1 MAFVVVALVLLTALC
16 LVLLVLV
23 LAVLRRL
30 REHESRFERLAASAG
45 AMGGHDP
52 AADLVGRR
60 VPELAEHTGG
70 SPRTV
75 GFFSVGCEACH
86 EQAPEFVAS
95 AAATG
100 ASAIVVGAPAEELA
114 GLLEGVP
121 TVVTGAE
128 SEKLMKAVD
137 IKAFPTF
144 LQVDGEGLIVRA
156 AIAVAELPAPAPAR

>member
-1 MAFVVVALVLLTALC
+1 MAFLVVALVLLTALC
-16 LVLLVLV
+16 VFQLVLV

-30 REHESRFERLAASAG
+30 REHESRFEQLAKAAG
-45 AMGGHDP
+45 PMGALDP
-52 AADLVGRR
+52 VAELVGRR

-100 ASAIVVGAPAEELA
+100 ASAIVVGTPADELA
-114 GLLEGVP
+114 GLLEGVQ

-128 SEKLMKAVD
+128 GERLMKAVD

-156 AIAVAELPAPAPAR
+156 GIAVAELPAVAPAL